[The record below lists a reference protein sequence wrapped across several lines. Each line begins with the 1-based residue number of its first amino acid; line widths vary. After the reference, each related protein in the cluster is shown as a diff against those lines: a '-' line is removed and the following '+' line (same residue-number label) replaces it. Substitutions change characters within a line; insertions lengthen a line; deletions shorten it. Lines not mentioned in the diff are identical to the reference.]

1 MSATFAEV
9 RKTPRDARIGVA
21 SRSAPAA
28 WLVVAAVLLGTG
40 WGSNQF
46 TPMLLVYHHAL
57 GLSTGTLE
65 AMFGAYAVGLIPGL
79 LIAGPLSDA
88 FGRRVVV
95 IPAVALSLLA
105 SVALVAGSDS
115 EALLFV
121 GRLLAGIS
129 SGAVFGAGTAWLRE
143 TAMPP
148 IGSADV
154 STAARRAAVAMTVGF
169 AAGPLIA
176 GLLAQWGPAPRV
188 VAYLPHIVLM
198 AVVLVAVLAVPET
211 VATDGERRVRFAAPE
226 VRHPRFRRV
235 VAPMAPWVFAAP
247 AVAFAL
253 LPSVVGAN
261 RATDGIA
268 LTAAITSVTALAG
281 VLIQPLARRLEARAR
296 ANSAAIVGL
305 LVMTAG
311 LLLSAVAAHEQQT
324 WMLVPCAIVLG
335 SGYGLCLVAGLL
347 EVQRLARDGSLGG
360 LTAVY
365 YALTYLGFASPYLL
379 ALGAHGADYS
389 LLLVIVAGLALL
401 TTALVGRSG
410 SRISEP

>member
-1 MSATFAEV
+1 MSATVSEMRRGAG
-9 RKTPRDARIGVA
+9 RAGIRN
-21 SRSAPAA
+21 SALSGEAA

-79 LIAGPLSDA
+79 LVAGPLSDA

-115 EALLFV
+115 VVLLFV

-143 TAMPP
+143 TATPP
-148 IGSADV
+148 VGSADV
-154 STAARRAAVAMTVGF
+154 STAVRRAAVAMTIGF
-169 AAGPLIA
+169 AAGPLVA

-188 VAYLPHIVLM
+188 LAYVPHIVLM
-198 AVVLVAVLAVPET
+198 LVVLVAVLAVPET
-211 VATDGERRVRFAAPE
+211 VAASGERRVRFAAPE

-281 VLIQPLARRLEARAR
+281 VLVQPLARRLEVRAR

-305 LVMTAG
+305 LVLTAG
-311 LLLSAVAAHEQQT
+311 LLLSAVAAHEQET

-335 SGYGLCLVAGLL
+335 AGYGLCLVAGLL
-347 EVQRLARDGSLGG
+347 EVQRLAGDGSLGG
-360 LTAVY
+360 LTSVY

-379 ALGAHGADYS
+379 ALAAHGADYA

-401 TTALVGRSG
+401 TTALVGRSS
-410 SRISEP
+410 SRISPR

>member
-1 MSATFAEV
+1 MSATVSQMRTSAG
-9 RKTPRDARIGVA
+9 RAGI
-21 SRSAPAA
+21 RSAALSGEAA

-79 LIAGPLSDA
+79 LVAGPLSDA

-105 SVALVAGSDS
+105 SVALVAGADS
-115 EALLFV
+115 VALLFV

-143 TAMPP
+143 TATPP
-148 IGSADV
+148 VGSADV

-198 AVVLVAVLAVPET
+198 AAVLLAVLAVPET
-211 VATDGERRVRFAAPE
+211 VTAGGERRRVRFAAPE

-296 ANSAAIVGL
+296 SNSAAIVGL
-305 LVMTAG
+305 LVLTSG

-335 SGYGLCLVAGLL
+335 AGYGLCLVAGLL
-347 EVQRLARDGSLGG
+347 EVQRLAYDGSLGG

-379 ALGAHGADYS
+379 ALAAHGANYTV
-389 LLLVIVAGLALL
+389 LLVIVAGLALL
-401 TTALVGRSG
+401 TTALVGRSS
-410 SRISEP
+410 SRIS

>member
-1 MSATFAEV
+1 M
-9 RKTPRDARIGVA
+9 
-21 SRSAPAA
+21 
-28 WLVVAAVLLGTG
+28 
-40 WGSNQF
+40 
-46 TPMLLVYHHAL
+46 
-57 GLSTGTLE
+57 
-65 AMFGAYAVGLIPGL
+65 
-79 LIAGPLSDA
+79 
-88 FGRRVVV
+88 V

-115 EALLFV
+115 VVLLFV

-143 TAMPP
+143 TATPP
-148 IGSADV
+148 VGSADV
-154 STAARRAAVAMTVGF
+154 STAVRRAAVAMTIGF
-169 AAGPLIA
+169 AAGPLVA

-188 VAYLPHIVLM
+188 LAYVPHIVLM
-198 AVVLVAVLAVPET
+198 LVVLVAVLAVPET
-211 VATDGERRVRFAAPE
+211 VAASGERRVRFAAPE

-281 VLIQPLARRLEARAR
+281 VLIQPLARRLEVRAR

-305 LVMTAG
+305 LVLTAG

-335 SGYGLCLVAGLL
+335 AGYGLCLVAGLL
-347 EVQRLARDGSLGG
+347 EVQRLAGDGSLGG
-360 LTAVY
+360 LTAGLLRAHLPRVR
-365 YALTYLGFASPYLL
+365 L
-379 ALGAHGADYS
+379 ALPVGAGRARRR
-389 LLLVIVAGLALL
+389 LRAAAGDR
-401 TTALVGRSG
+401 GRSG
-410 SRISEP
+410 AADDRTGRPVEQPDFPALSRGPERRSGEPGHC

>member
-1 MSATFAEV
+1 MSATVSEMRRGAG
-9 RKTPRDARIGVA
+9 RAGIRN
-21 SRSAPAA
+21 SALSGEAA

-79 LIAGPLSDA
+79 LVAGPLSDA

-115 EALLFV
+115 VVLLFV

-143 TAMPP
+143 TATPP
-148 IGSADV
+148 VGSADV

-169 AAGPLIA
+169 AAGPLVA

-188 VAYLPHIVLM
+188 LAYVPHIVLM
-198 AVVLVAVLAVPET
+198 LAVLVAVLAVPET
-211 VATDGERRVRFAAPE
+211 VAASGERRVRFAAPE

-281 VLIQPLARRLEARAR
+281 VLVQPLARRLEVRAR

-305 LVMTAG
+305 LVLTAG
-311 LLLSAVAAHEQQT
+311 LLLSAVAAHEQET

-335 SGYGLCLVAGLL
+335 AGYGLCLVAGLL
-347 EVQRLARDGSLGG
+347 EVQRLAGDGSLGG
-360 LTAVY
+360 LTSVY

-379 ALGAHGADYS
+379 ALAAHGADYA

-401 TTALVGRSG
+401 TTALVGRSS
-410 SRISEP
+410 SRISPR